1 MTALLPSKTLLNSG
15 DKAIIKTLMFIRTF
29 IL

>member
-1 MTALLPSKTLLNSG
+1 MTAFLPSKTLLNS